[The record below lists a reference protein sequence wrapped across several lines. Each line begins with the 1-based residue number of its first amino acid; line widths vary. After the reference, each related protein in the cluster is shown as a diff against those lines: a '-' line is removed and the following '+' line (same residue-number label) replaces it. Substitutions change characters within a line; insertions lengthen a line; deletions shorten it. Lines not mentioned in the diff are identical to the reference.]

1 MHNFDTPIAGHN
13 TKAAQHEYDRE
24 WNNTN
29 QREDEYEYEEEYG
42 QQESEGEY
50 EEESENEYEN
60 EYENESEAEDH
71 ETVLGETAQTEL
83 AGELLNVQSEDE
95 LDRVVHEVIRRAS
108 RRGID
113 RQVALALAML
123 LKGFAKK
130 LFRRAGRGP
139 VRGRRGGYHSLNLH
153 NEMAGETFGN
163 ETQELNSEDQ
173 EFENRRSFIRMA
185 GHAARHAARL
195 PRHHSAAWRARRA
208 MALAARRHAPALWRH
223 RFSHSFSSNIAQ
235 RLNTLEDTIR
245 RLTEQLQ
252 EQDAATGTPAALHEP
267 EGAPGEM
274 EYENLYG
281 EYEDREDE
289 SYEYEEEYEGE
300 NYENEYESEEE
311 YENEAYESEAA
322 VSGECE
328 CETCSRKK
336 RKKKKRSRTT
346 ESENEAYEYEEEY
359 EQEGEYEHEDE
370 YEYEQEDENEFEFE
384 EEFEG
389 ESEYEGED
397 RESTFH
403 ESAQMELASE
413 LLSVQSEAELDQFLG
428 KLIKKAS
435 RFAGK
440 LVKGPLK
447 GMLKSVA
454 KAALPIAGNII
465 APGVGGMVGKA
476 ASNLFEMEMEG
487 MSAEDREF
495 ENAKAFVRFAGNAA
509 KRAAAN
515 RRPVNPRL
523 NARRAV
529 ARAAKRYAPAL
540 LRRRRLQQ
548 QQRQRL
554 LNRRRQLAAKR
565 HPQRRRPHPKHR
577 YRKPHWNMANR
588 YNPNQYN
595 PNNYNVNQYGAAAPP
610 AYNPD
615 ADQPVQNNN
624 NPFGNDAPLLTQRLS
639 GLENALSMLSER
651 IASMKPAG
659 PKNDQPSDGAD
670 ANDAG
675 GTAQKDSEYWN

>member
-1 MHNFDTPIAGHN
+1 MHNFDTPIAGYN
-13 TKAAQHEYDRE
+13 AKAAQQEYDRE

-60 EYENESEAEDH
+60 ESEAEDR

-139 VRGRRGGYHSLNLH
+139 MRGRRGGYHSLNLH
-153 NEMAGETFGN
+153 NEMAGEVFGN

-195 PRHHSAAWRARRA
+195 PRHRSAAWRARRA
-208 MALAARRHAPALWRH
+208 MALAARRHAPGLWRH
-223 RFSHSFSSNIAQ
+223 KFSHSFSSNVAQ

-252 EQDAATGTPAALHEP
+252 EQDAATGAPTEPHEP
-267 EGAPGEM
+267 EGGPGEM
-274 EYENLYG
+274 EYENRYG

-289 SYEYEEEYEGE
+289 SYEYEEEFEGE
-300 NYENEYESEEE
+300 NYESEYESEEE
-311 YENEAYESEAA
+311 YEDEAYEAEQYESEAA

-328 CETCSRKK
+328 CETCSKK
-336 RKKKKRSRTT
+336 KKKKRSRTAD
-346 ESENEAYEYEEEY
+346 SEYEAYEYEEEY
-359 EQEGEYEHEDE
+359 EQEDEYEHEN
-370 YEYEQEDENEFEFE
+370 EYEQEDEHEYEDEFE

-413 LLSVQSEAELDQFLG
+413 LLAVQSEAELDQFLG

-435 RFAGK
+435 RFA
-440 LVKGPLK
+440 
-447 GMLKSVA
+447 
-454 KAALPIAGNII
+454 
-465 APGVGGMVGKA
+465 
-476 ASNLFEMEMEG
+476 
-487 MSAEDREF
+487 
-495 ENAKAFVRFAGNAA
+495 
-509 KRAAAN
+509 AN
-515 RRPVNPRL
+515 
-523 NARRAV
+523 
-529 ARAAKRYAPAL
+529 
-540 LRRRRLQQ
+540 
-548 QQRQRL
+548 
-554 LNRRRQLAAKR
+554 
-565 HPQRRRPHPKHR
+565 
-577 YRKPHWNMANR
+577 
-588 YNPNQYN
+588 
-595 PNNYNVNQYGAAAPP
+595 
-610 AYNPD
+610 
-615 ADQPVQNNN
+615 
-624 NPFGNDAPLLTQRLS
+624 
-639 GLENALSMLSER
+639 
-651 IASMKPAG
+651 
-659 PKNDQPSDGAD
+659 
-670 ANDAG
+670 
-675 GTAQKDSEYWN
+675 